1 MDTDHAT
8 VTKPKSSLTR
18 NISTPL
24 PYPFPA
30 AIPPKA
36 ARTLMEKPK
45 SGWPAGSTRKN
56 LPPWDRSIDIVYH
69 KYRRG
74 QALPDKAIDF
84 ENSVAMFFA
93 DHQRTQQQEPTSP
106 YLRLPAVA
114 RFQICQHL
122 IADHTSDMPICLND
136 GRFVREVW
144 TDDEYTSLAAAMG
157 TLQPYL
163 DVSFALR
170 ADVLVAF
177 LMEKRFHITLSP
189 FVGPY
194 LNPLATL
201 WCDKYGHFMQH
212 VIVELDLTRLGFGP
226 GKEAC
231 KLRAGTVNM
240 DDLIGAFVRG
250 QLRRKNHSTLKSLV
264 LLCRRFW
271 GERPSDHL
279 PSGSRPAA
287 DKDNQGA
294 STEPE
299 QVSAPKRSSY
309 GADFSYCPDEFL
321 RICEPFVRLAG
332 FIDSMRLCGFSN
344 GYTHSLL
351 RRIFPVPVSSDEF
364 KHHTYRVA
372 PSSVWPRIPGQKS
385 WVDKGHGKLQLDD
398 HSRQYLRGLCLPEG
412 AIILTRP
419 YENLSTGRMSV
430 GYASRSIE
438 ETSENGDAR
447 ELSDSRTQLIGRA
460 SQESVAIDEA
470 SLEHRMQVLVHRMR
484 RSLSKREVDAGSQA
498 STTSAWAMSGWSSR
512 ESEGSWLKDGTIS
525 RATI

>member
-1 MDTDHAT
+1 
-8 VTKPKSSLTR
+8 
-18 NISTPL
+18 
-24 PYPFPA
+24 
-30 AIPPKA
+30 
-36 ARTLMEKPK
+36 
-45 SGWPAGSTRKN
+45 
-56 LPPWDRSIDIVYH
+56 
-69 KYRRG
+69 
-74 QALPDKAIDF
+74 
-84 ENSVAMFFA
+84 
-93 DHQRTQQQEPTSP
+93 
-106 YLRLPAVA
+106 
-114 RFQICQHL
+114 
-122 IADHTSDMPICLND
+122 
-136 GRFVREVW
+136 
-144 TDDEYTSLAAAMG
+144 
-157 TLQPYL
+157 
-163 DVSFALR
+163 
-170 ADVLVAF
+170 
-177 LMEKRFHITLSP
+177 MEKRFHITLSP

-279 PSGSRPAA
+279 PS
-287 DKDNQGA
+287 
-294 STEPE
+294 
-299 QVSAPKRSSY
+299 
-309 GADFSYCPDEFL
+309 ADFSYCPDEFL

-484 RSLSKREVDAGSQA
+484 RSLSK
-498 STTSAWAMSGWSSR
+498 
-512 ESEGSWLKDGTIS
+512 
-525 RATI
+525 